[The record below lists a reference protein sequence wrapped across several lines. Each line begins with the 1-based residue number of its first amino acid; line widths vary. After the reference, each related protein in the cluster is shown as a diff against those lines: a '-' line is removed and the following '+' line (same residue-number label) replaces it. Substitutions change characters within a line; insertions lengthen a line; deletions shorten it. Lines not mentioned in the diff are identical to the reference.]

1 MEKENIF
8 KGDLTAQPG
17 DVYEYT
23 EVTGNVYGDAVKDF
37 AATFPNLKKAG
48 VGLYLS
54 ALTSLPANAKLTVG
68 GDLDLRAL
76 TSLPA
81 NAKLT
86 VGGYIYLSA
95 LTHKTEHTGG
105 NPRAREIARAAVTAV
120 FAAIGYTI
128 ADGILAKVIQKRG
141 PVSRVIICG
150 KTEVSYVISDD
161 EGNHAHGGTLDE
173 ARADLMIKR
182 TSRDLTQF
190 KSWTPEKVVSKS
202 DAIFAYRSITGACA
216 QGTRIWLE
224 QRQTPEK
231 LSVKEI
237 MELTKGAYGAEA
249 FKNFFS
255 KELQNAN

>member
-48 VGLYLS
+48 GYL
-54 ALTSLPANAKLTVG
+54 
-68 GDLDLRAL
+68 
-76 TSLPA
+76 
-81 NAKLT
+81 
-86 VGGYIYLSA
+86 YLSA